1 MLMQRQVSPFSTSSL
16 GSATSVASEDL
27 ELRFEG
33 QQDREDPHFGR
44 SLAASV
50 AASSFCVIDDGVVVR
65 YRVYMELKLAPY
77 QVTETMLPCGWKRG
91 NRRKIAEAFEKWNA
105 FISETHNRDKA
116 QVIDYHPLDEKA
128 SRLVVVSSVLMFV
141 LGFYVDK
148 SVGWAVALQ
157 FYAVGAII
165 ISALIA
171 RIVYRVVYAH
181 LALNAL
187 FVEAKALAYR
197 LQVIL
202 EAEGVTVRP
211 VLYVNSKARS
221 SFDQVGHSH
230 NASSHFF
237 LEFLVPVWTRE
248 KGEAHETAGDHKQ
261 QNDNTCSIC
270 LEQFEE
276 SQLVRV
282 LPCSHRYHADCA
294 DHWLKTSVLCP
305 MCKRP
310 TGVDVRCTFT
320 V

>member
-1 MLMQRQVSPFSTSSL
+1 M
-16 GSATSVASEDL
+16 
-27 ELRFEG
+27 
-33 QQDREDPHFGR
+33 
-44 SLAASV
+44 
-50 AASSFCVIDDGVVVR
+50 IDDGVVVK
-65 YRVYMELKLAPY
+65 YRLRMELSLSPC
-77 QVTETMLPCGWKRG
+77 QVTEMVLPCGWKEG

-105 FISETHNRDKA
+105 VISETHTSDKVQAINYHPIYQKA
-116 QVIDYHPLDEKA
+116 Q
-128 SRLVVVSSVLMFV
+128 RLILLCSVLMLV
-141 LGFYVDK
+141 TGFYIDTTSGRVVALPFY
-148 SVGWAVALQ
+148 SVGAL
-157 FYAVGAII
+157 IT
-165 ISALIA
+165 SALMA
-171 RIVYRVVYAH
+171 HMVYRVVVSH

-187 FVEAKALAYR
+187 FVEVKALADR

-202 EAEGVTVRP
+202 EAEGITVRP
-211 VLYVNSKARS
+211 VLYER
-221 SFDQVGHSH
+221 VGPGHVTSG
-230 NASSHFF
+230 HFF
-237 LEFLVPVWTRE
+237 LEFLVPVWRRE
-248 KGEAHETAGDHKQ
+248 KGEAHETAGEHKQ